1 MSVFDLFPSM
11 KALISEAN
19 LDDSTID
26 EILDI
31 FSMILQKYEN
41 LIADSYIIKEIVSDD
56 YVKDASCL

>member
-1 MSVFDLFPSM
+1 M